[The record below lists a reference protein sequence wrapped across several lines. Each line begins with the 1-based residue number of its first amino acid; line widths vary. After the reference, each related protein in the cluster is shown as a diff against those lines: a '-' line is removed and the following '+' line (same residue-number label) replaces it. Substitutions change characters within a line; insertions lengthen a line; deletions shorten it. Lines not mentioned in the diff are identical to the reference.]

1 MQRFVRWGV
10 ACWVM
15 VGLVVLAG
23 GVVRATGAGMGCPD
37 WPKCFGLWIPP
48 TDVSSLPPDYQT
60 RYNVHGH
67 GVEPFNVYKTW
78 TEYINRL
85 LGAASGLVV
94 LGFAGTGLFSGV
106 ASRAK
111 RAAVVSL
118 VLMAFQGWLGSKVV
132 DSNLAPVMVTVHM
145 VVALTI
151 ILTLMTAVHWARAFP
166 AIERRYFRHALAL
179 TAMIFVQTVLG
190 TRVREA
196 VDVQTFAGAERAA
209 WIKGVGALFY
219 VHRSFSVLMAGYVL
233 FLAWRFRREGKIP
246 TTVAVMTAAT
256 LFASVLGAVMYY
268 ADFPAWAQPLHL
280 VSATAL
286 AASIFYFL
294 LQTTHGDND
303 AR

>member
-1 MQRFVRWGV
+1 MQRFVGWGV

-37 WPKCFGLWIPP
+37 WPKCFGLWAPP
-48 TDVSSLPPDYQT
+48 TDVSQLPADYQT

-78 TEYINRL
+78 TEYVNRL
-85 LGAASGLVV
+85 LGAASGLAV
-94 LGFAGTGLFSGV
+94 LVFAATGVFAGV

-111 RAAVVSL
+111 WAAGLSG

-145 VVALTI
+145 VVALVI
-151 ILTLMTAVHWARAFP
+151 VLTLMTAVHWARPFP
-166 AIERRYFRHALAL
+166 KLDGRYFRHALAL
-179 TAMIFVQTVLG
+179 TAMIFVQTALG

-196 VDVQTFAGAERAA
+196 VDVQTFSGAERAA
-209 WIKGVGALFY
+209 WIDGAGVLFY

-233 FLAWRFRREGKIP
+233 YLAWRFKRTGRVPASVG
-246 TTVAVMTAAT
+246 AMTAAT

-268 ADFPAWAQPLHL
+268 AAMPAWAQPLHL
-280 VSATAL
+280 FSATAL
-286 AASIFYFL
+286 AAAVFYFL
-294 LQTTHGDND
+294 LQTAHGNDD